1 MSRPEYL
8 PKHVDENIVNQIHH
22 RILKCILLV
31 IYLYIFKCDLFIQMY
46 FKANVLHFKIITV
59 KTSCTIQ
66 CMACLK
72 DQQIMNETDM
82 KYYKIKYTKTIIFC
96 TH

>member
-1 MSRPEYL
+1 
-8 PKHVDENIVNQIHH
+8 
-22 RILKCILLV
+22 
-31 IYLYIFKCDLFIQMY
+31 MY